1 MNKASPGS
9 KKHVF
14 ETTDA
19 LIEERLRL
27 LLKNDKSPFTMGKI
41 LGEKCWDDEYTP
53 FHALYKHLKSR
64 QNRIAAQQMGKVFKK
79 VCKRLGLAS
88 HQIPDGKGRKHTEYY
103 FSKPSPSNPD

>member
-1 MNKASPGS
+1 MNKTFPGS
-9 KKHVF
+9 KKYVF
-14 ETTDA
+14 KTTDA
-19 LIEERLRL
+19 LIEERLRSQ
-27 LLKNDKSPFTMGKI
+27 LKNDKPHFTMEQV
-41 LGEKCWDDEYTP
+41 LGKCWDDEYTP

-64 QNRIAAQQMGKVFKK
+64 QNKTAAEQMGKLFKK